1 MKNSTLFWRTDEA
14 IRAPEVRVI
23 DSEGKQLGVLKREE
37 ALEKAKKAG
46 LTLVEIAPK
55 AVPPVAKIVE
65 FGKFRYQEEKKA
77 REREKKTKGGDLKE
91 IRFSPF
97 IAENDYNIRLGRV
110 KEFLSEKNKVR
121 LVVVFKGKQMGSKQ
135 FGFNLLRKLV
145 NELGESIAIDMEP
158 KFLGKHLIMIVSPT
172 TKRIIKEPKEE
183 IIKEKA
189 VKEEDAKTKD

>member
-1 MKNSTLFWRTDEA
+1 MKNSTLFWRTDQA

-23 DSEGKQLGVLKREE
+23 DSAGKQLGVMKLEK
-37 ALEKAKKAG
+37 ALEKAKKEE

-55 AVPPVAKIVE
+55 AVPPVVKIVE
-65 FGKFRYQEEKKA
+65 FGKFRYQEEKKQ
-77 REREKKTKGGDLKE
+77 REREKKTKGGELKE

-135 FGFNLLRKLV
+135 FGFNLLKKLV
-145 NELGESIAIDMEP
+145 NELGETISIDMDP

-172 TKRIIKEPKEE
+172 TKKI
-183 IIKEKA
+183 
-189 VKEEDAKTKD
+189 VKEENAKTEDEKIDNQKV

>member
-77 REREKKTKGGDLKE
+77 REREKKAKGGDLKE

-145 NELGESIAIDMEP
+145 NELGESISIDMDP

-172 TKRIIKEPKEE
+172 TKKVVKETKEE
-183 IIKEKA
+183 NAE
-189 VKEEDAKTKD
+189 TKD

>member
-55 AVPPVAKIVE
+55 ALPPVAKIVD
-65 FGKFRYQEEKKA
+65 FGKFRYREEKKL
-77 REREKKTKGGDLKE
+77 REREKKTKGGDVKE

-110 KEFLSEKNKVR
+110 KEFLADKNKVR
-121 LVVVFKGKQMGSKQ
+121 LVVVFKGRQMGSKP
-135 FGFNLLRKLV
+135 FGFTLLRRIV
-145 NELGESIAIDMEP
+145 TELGEGISIDMDP

-172 TKRIIKEPKEE
+172 TKKIVRE
-183 IIKEKA
+183 
-189 VKEEDAKTKD
+189 VKEEKKEEKKENAKTKD